1 MKSKIDFNEALKD
14 SPSFRSVLDEEE
26 NEVDHLEVK
35 LERVLKMCT
44 AAVDSGKD
52 YVKNNSAFATSLWDL
67 QSHFKEDRTSLS
79 ALEKIIH
86 CLQEMNKFH
95 TILLDQASRTV
106 LKNLTSFIKCEIKEV
121 KDFKNLFLKWSENLD
136 GALQK
141 NAQVNKNRPSDVQ
154 ETENYLSA
162 TKSCFQH
169 TALDYVNILT
179 MLQAKKK
186 PEILSTLLSYV
197 QACSTYYHQGSD
209 LCEDFD
215 PYFKVLADD
224 IGTMRTEC
232 AALEKTMQNRHAS
245 VTNFDH
251 KNTEGYLFKRTSKGF
266 KTWNRRWFYIAGNQL
281 LYRKRNG
288 EEMPTVMEEDLSI
301 CTVRLASECDR
312 RFCFEVISP
321 TKSHMLQ
328 ADSADSLKGWISAL
342 KSGIG
347 AAIQNNNSKSLIT
360 TSGEPGHPNSDTRKV
375 NWEYFLTIPGNNSC
389 CDCGHPQP
397 KWASINLGITLCI
410 ACSGIHRSLGV
421 HYSKVRS
428 LTLDAW
434 EPEIIKVMTELG
446 NGVVNRIYEA
456 NTDSCQN
463 VQRATEN
470 CDIAVR
476 EAWIKAKYVEK
487 RFVASLPSIT
497 DALCAESVR
506 SNFGTSHRRGKAFQ
520 AARWSVKKLRRRQ
533 KSRNLAV
540 NSSGEPSASSGPE
553 EVVQDPDEEEVDC
566 NEDKDEGDEKQPV
579 KVDVVFGENLSEPL
593 TQASFYLDSDDES
606 VGDEEHTADNEVI
619 EKLNS
624 DILLYKASLMHNLPV
639 MCQAHA
645 LGAQKNWSNPED
657 LDRTALHQAVL
668 SGSVMACEFLLLN
681 GADINAK
688 DRNGYTPLHLATEK
702 GGTAQAYLLLKNRA
716 KYDIETADGK
726 LAIDIAVD
734 SANADIVTLLRLTK
748 LNEEIGLSEQGCGG
762 DETYNDVMKDFSNFA
777 INQPH
782 RLQRAKLDDQE
793 APAE

>member
-14 SPSFRSVLDEEE
+14 SPTFRSVLDDEESDIE
-26 NEVDHLEVK
+26 HLEQK

-44 AAVDSGKD
+44 AAVDSGKE

-67 QSHFKEDRTSLS
+67 QRHFKDDRTSLS
-79 ALEKIIH
+79 ALEKVIH

-106 LKNLTSFIKCEIKEV
+106 LKNLTSFIKSEIKEV
-121 KDFKNLFLKWSENLD
+121 KDYKNLFLKVSENLD

-141 NAQVNKNRPSDVQ
+141 NAQVNKNKPTDVQ
-154 ETENYLSA
+154 ETENFLSA
-162 TKSCFQH
+162 TRSCFQH

-224 IGTMRTEC
+224 IGTMRSEC
-232 AALEKTMQNRHAS
+232 VALEKTMQNRHAS

-251 KNTEGYLFKRTSKGF
+251 GQTEGYLFKRTSKGF

-288 EEMPTVMEEDLSI
+288 DESPTVMEEDLSI
-301 CTVRLASECDR
+301 CTVRLASESDR

-328 ADSADSLKGWISAL
+328 ADSAEAL
-342 KSGIG
+342 KAWICSLQSGIG
-347 AAIQNNNSKSLIT
+347 AAIQNNNSKALIT
-360 TSGEPGHPNSDTRKV
+360 HPSKVSGGSGDTRKV
-375 NWEYFLTIPGNNSC
+375 NWEYFLTIPGNSMC

-456 NTDSCQN
+456 TADGGLE
-463 VQRATEN
+463 RATEN
-470 CDIAVR
+470 CEISVR

-487 RFVASLPSIT
+487 RFVASLTSIT
-497 DALCAESVR
+497 DALCAETTR
-506 SNFGTSHRRGKAFQ
+506 NFTTNHRRGKAFQ

-533 KSRNLAV
+533 KSKEKCGES
-540 NSSGEPSASSGPE
+540 SSGQEPSE
-553 EVVQDPDEEEVDC
+553 PDEEDC

-579 KVDVVFGENLSEPL
+579 KVDVVFGENLSDPL
-593 TQASFYLDSDDES
+593 NQASFCLDSDDES
-606 VGDEEHTADNEVI
+606 INDEEPSQDNEDI
-619 EKLNS
+619 QKLNP
-624 DILLYKASLMHNLPV
+624 DVLLYKAALNHNLPV
-639 MCQAHA
+639 MSQALA
-645 LGAQKNWSNPED
+645 LGAQKNWANAED
-657 LDRTALHQAVL
+657 IDRTSLHQAVL

-716 KYDIETADGK
+716 KYDIMTAEGK
-726 LAIDIAVD
+726 QAIDIAVD

-748 LNEEIGLSEQGCGG
+748 LNEEIGLSEQGVGG
-762 DETYNDVMKDFSNFA
+762 DETYNDVMKDFSHFA

-782 RLQRAKLDDQE
+782 RLQRPRDGQE
-793 APAE
+793 AE

>member
-1 MKSKIDFNEALKD
+1 MKSKIDFCEALKD
-14 SPSFRSVLDEEE
+14 SPTFRSVLEEEE
-26 NEVDHLEVK
+26 NDIEHLEQK
-35 LERVLKMCT
+35 IERVLKMCT
-44 AAVDSGKD
+44 SAVDSGKE

-67 QSHFKEDRTSLS
+67 QRHFKDDRTSHS

-95 TILLDQASRTV
+95 TILLDQANRTV
-106 LKNLTSFIKCEIKEV
+106 LKNLTSFIKSEIKEV
-121 KDFKNLFLKWSENLD
+121 KDYKNLFLKVSENLD

-141 NAQVNKNRPSDVQ
+141 NAQVNKNKPTDVQ

-224 IGTMRTEC
+224 IGTMRSDYAT
-232 AALEKTMQNRHAS
+232 LEKTMQNRHAS
-245 VTNFDH
+245 VTNFDQGQ
-251 KNTEGYLFKRTSKGF
+251 TEGYLFKRTSKGF
-266 KTWNRRWFYIAGNQL
+266 KTWNRRWFYISGNQL

-288 EEMPTVMEEDLSI
+288 EESPTVMEEDLSI
-301 CTVRLASECDR
+301 CTVRLAGECDR

-328 ADSADSLKGWISAL
+328 ADSADAL
-342 KSGIG
+342 KAWVCALQSGIG
-347 AAIQNNNSKSLIT
+347 AAIQNNNSKTLLMP
-360 TSGEPGHPNSDTRKV
+360 SGSEQKHPSGDMKKV
-375 NWEYFLTIPGNNSC
+375 NWEYFLTIPGNSSC

-456 NTDSCQN
+456 NADGEDI
-463 VQRATEN
+463 QRATED

-476 EAWIKAKYVEK
+476 EAWIKAKYVER
-487 RFVASLPSIT
+487 RFVASLTSIT
-497 DALCAESVR
+497 DALCAESAR
-506 SNFGTSHRRGKAFQ
+506 SFAATSRRGRAFQ
-520 AARWSVKKLRRRQ
+520 AARWSVKKMRRRQ
-533 KSRNLAV
+533 KSTLKASPEETSV
-540 NSSGEPSASSGPE
+540 GSSSGHE
-553 EVVQDPDEEEVDC
+553 EQSEHDEEDC
-566 NEDKDEGDEKQPV
+566 SEDKDEGDEKQAV

-593 TQASFYLDSDDES
+593 NQESFYIDSDDES
-606 VGDEEHTADNEVI
+606 INDEEQPQDNEDI
-619 EKLNS
+619 QKLNA
-624 DILLYKASLMHNLPV
+624 DVLLYKAALVHNLPV
-639 MCQAHA
+639 MSQALA
-645 LGAQKNWSNPED
+645 LGATKNWTNVDD
-657 LDRTALHQAVL
+657 LDRTPLHQAVL

-688 DRNGYTPLHLATEK
+688 DRKGYTPLHLATEK
-702 GGTAQAYLLLKNRA
+702 GCTAQAYLLLKNRA
-716 KYDIETADGK
+716 KYDIKTLDGQQ
-726 LAIDIAVD
+726 AIDIAVEN
-734 SANADIVTLLRLTK
+734 ANADIVTLLRLTK
-748 LNEEIGLSEQGCGG
+748 LNEEIGLSEQGIGG

-782 RLQRAKLDDQE
+782 RLQRSKPDGQE
-793 APAE
+793 AE

>member
-14 SPSFRSVLDEEE
+14 SPTFRSVLDEEE
-26 NEVDHLEVK
+26 GDIDHLEQK
-35 LERVLKMCT
+35 IERVLKMCT
-44 AAVDSGKD
+44 AAVDSGKE

-67 QSHFKEDRTSLS
+67 QRHFKDDRTSHS
-79 ALEKIIH
+79 ALEKVIH

-106 LKNLTSFIKCEIKEV
+106 LKNLTSFIKSEIKEV
-121 KDFKNLFLKWSENLD
+121 KDYKNLFLKVSENLD

-141 NAQVNKNRPSDVQ
+141 NAQVNKNKPTDVQ

-162 TKSCFQH
+162 TRSCFQH

-224 IGTMRTEC
+224 ICTMRSEC
-232 AALEKTMQNRHAS
+232 VSLEKTMQNRHAS
-245 VTNFDH
+245 VTNFDQGH
-251 KNTEGYLFKRTSKGF
+251 TEGYLFKRTSKGF
-266 KTWNRRWFYIAGNQL
+266 KTWNRRWFYISGNQL

-288 EEMPTVMEEDLSI
+288 EESPTVMEEDLSI

-321 TKSHMLQ
+321 AKNHMLQ
-328 ADSADSLKGWISAL
+328 ADSAESLKAWICAL
-342 KSGIG
+342 QTGIG
-347 AAIQNNNSKSLIT
+347 TAIQNNNSKALL
-360 TSGEPGHPNSDTRKV
+360 TSADSSKPSGDSKRV
-375 NWEYFLTIPGNNSC
+375 NWEYFLTIPGNSMC

-456 NTDSCQN
+456 TADGAA
-463 VQRATEN
+463 VERATEN
-470 CDIAVR
+470 CDISVR
-476 EAWIKAKYVEK
+476 EAWIKAKYVER
-487 RFVASLPSIT
+487 RFVASLTSIT
-497 DALCAESVR
+497 DALCAESAR
-506 SNFGTSHRRGKAFQ
+506 NFGTNHRRGKAFQ

-533 KSRNLAV
+533 KSTSLKATPAAEETASGES
-540 NSSGEPSASSGPE
+540 SSGQE
-553 EVVQDPDEEEVDC
+553 EHDEEDC
-566 NEDKDEGDEKQPV
+566 NEDKDDGDEKQPV

-593 TQASFYLDSDDES
+593 NQASFCLDSDDES
-606 VGDEEHTADNEVI
+606 VNDEEQPQDNEDI
-619 EKLNS
+619 QKLNP
-624 DILLYKASLMHNLPV
+624 DVLLYKAALNHNLPV
-639 MCQAHA
+639 MSQALA
-645 LGAQKNWSNPED
+645 LGANKNWTNAED
-657 LDRTALHQAVL
+657 LDRTSLHQAVL

-716 KYDIETADGK
+716 KYDIVTAEGK
-726 LAIDIAVD
+726 QPIDIAVD
-734 SANADIVTLLRLTK
+734 NANADIVTLLRLTK
-748 LNEEIGLSEQGCGG
+748 LNEEIGLSEQGLGG
-762 DETYNDVMKDFSNFA
+762 DETYNDVMKDFSHFA

-782 RLQRAKLDDQE
+782 RLQRPKLDDQE
-793 APAE
+793 AE